1 MSLLNGGKNNAKK
14 GAKGAKPTAAPGA
27 KSFVKPGK
35 TANISKKPIK
45 TGGTRGS

>member
-1 MSLLNGGKNNAKK
+1 MSLLNGGKNNSKK
-14 GAKGAKPTAAPGA
+14 GAKGAKPTAVGA
-27 KSFVKPGK
+27 KSFIKPGK